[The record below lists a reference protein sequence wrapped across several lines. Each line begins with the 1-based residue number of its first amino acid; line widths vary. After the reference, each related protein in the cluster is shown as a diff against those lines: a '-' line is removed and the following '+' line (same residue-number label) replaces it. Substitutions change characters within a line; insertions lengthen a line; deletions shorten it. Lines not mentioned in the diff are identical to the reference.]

1 MATQEM
7 ILKLSFDDEGT
18 FTGLEDIN
26 QELAKT
32 DAATTQLEKSTKT
45 LKAQYA
51 ELKKQQDQFDPG
63 TEKFNELSQK
73 MGELKDRMNDAAE
86 AVKGNTGPA
95 IEGARASFGML
106 GEQMLNLDFEG
117 VAQSVNLVSGN
128 IARIKPAD
136 FANGLKAI
144 GTAGVNAFKAIGKV
158 ILANPLLA
166 VAGALIAIAMN
177 FDKIIK
183 YIPALEKG
191 LTGINEQ
198 DRESLRI
205 SKAKAEASK
214 KTVENFDLQT
224 NALRLQGK
232 TEREILTLKMS
243 QMKISLEDA
252 VNQLGLSEKQAQ
264 VQIETAH
271 RNKDILEGIMSWI
284 NKPILFLLN
293 TIDDVSKAMGKGSA
307 GLADK
312 YNAFTTQMVFDTSEV
327 EAGLAKNIQENK
339 DAINKMKSDYEGIQL
354 DIQKIDSDAAK
365 SKNDKAKAARDQ
377 AKQDADEARKEA
389 EAAALQVEK
398 EMADFEKSKMK
409 AIDLEKFE
417 ANEKYAIQKK
427 AFEDAKRSKEELE
440 KLEQQHTTI
449 LADIDAK
456 YLKEKQAKEEELRL
470 AAQQKADEQFTE
482 LQKLQST
489 AKENE
494 INEAVLA
501 AEKLQELAVGNAA
514 LEIAI
519 QEDLK
524 TKIGEIN
531 KKFHDEEVKA
541 VEESE
546 KKKQELRMANIQS
559 NFEMASLAL
568 DTLSSLNEAATKGD
582 EASQRKAFE
591 RNKMIQKAQ
600 ATIAMASGIVQQLA
614 VPQDQL
620 TGMNFVKAA
629 AVAAAGVANI
639 VKINQTQFGGSG
651 SGGGNGNLNAPTGGG
666 ANAPAID
673 FSGANLQV
681 NAPGSTETYVLAG
694 NVANALEARQK
705 IIDQSHL

>member
-18 FTGLEDIN
+18 FVGLEDIN

-117 VAQSVNLVSGN
+117 VAQSINLVSGN

-144 GTAGVNAFKAIGKV
+144 GTAGVNAFKAIGQV
-158 ILANPLLA
+158 IIANPLLA

-183 YIPALEKG
+183 YLPALEKG

-214 KTVENFDLQT
+214 KAVENFDLQT

-232 TEREILTLKMS
+232 TEREILTLKMAH
-243 QMKISLEDA
+243 MKVSMEDA
-252 VNQLGLSEKQAQ
+252 INQLAMYEKQAQ

-312 YNAFTTQMVFDTSEV
+312 YNAFTTQMVFDTNEI
-327 EAGLAKNIQENK
+327 EAGLAQNIQKNK
-339 DAINKMKSDYEGIQL
+339 DAIDKMKSDYEGVQY
-354 DIQKIDSDAAK
+354 DIQKIDADAAK
-365 SKNDKAKAARDQ
+365 SKNDKSQAAKDAA
-377 AKQDADEARKEA
+377 AAVAEEERKRIE
-389 EAAALQVEK
+389 EAALQAEK
-398 EMADFEKSKMK
+398 EMADFERSKMK
-409 AIDLEKFE
+409 AIDLEKLE
-417 ANEKYAIQKK
+417 AREKYAIQKK
-427 AFEDAKRSKEELE
+427 ALEDAKRSKEELE
-440 KLEQQHTTI
+440 KLEQQHNTI

-470 AAQQKADEQFTE
+470 AAQQKADEQFAE

-494 INEAVLA
+494 INDAVLA
-501 AEKLQELAVGNAA
+501 AEKLQELAIGNAA
-514 LEIAI
+514 LELAV

-524 TKIGEIN
+524 TKIAEIN
-531 KKFHDEEVKA
+531 KKYHDEEVKA
-541 VEESE
+541 VEETE
-546 KKKQELRMANIQS
+546 KKKQEARIKAIES

-568 DTLSSLNEAATKGD
+568 DALSSLNEATTKGD

-639 VKINQTQFGGSG
+639 VKINQTQFGGG
-651 SGGGNGNLNAPTGGG
+651 GAGGGNGNLNAPTGN
-666 ANAPAID
+666 NAPAID
-673 FSGANLQV
+673 FSGANMQV

>member
-18 FTGLEDIN
+18 FVGLEDIN

-136 FANGLKAI
+136 FANGLKSI
-144 GTAGVNAFKAIGKV
+144 GMAGVNAFKAIGQA
-158 ILANPLLA
+158 IMANPLLA
-166 VAGALIAIAMN
+166 VAGVLIAIAMN
-177 FDKIIK
+177 FDKVIK
-183 YIPALEKG
+183 YLPALEKG

-205 SKAKAEASK
+205 SKAKADASK
-214 KTVENFDLQT
+214 KALESFDNQT
-224 NALRLQGK
+224 NALKLQGK
-232 TEREILTLKMS
+232 TEREILNLKMT
-243 QMKISLEDA
+243 QLKIAIEDRKT
-252 VNQLGLSEKQAQ
+252 QLGIQEKQAQ
-264 VQIETAH
+264 IQIETAH
-271 RNKDILEGIMSWI
+271 RNKDILEGIMSWV
-284 NKPILFLLN
+284 NKPILFILN
-293 TIDDVSKAMGKGSA
+293 SIDDISKAMGKGSQ

-312 YNAFTTQMVFDTSEV
+312 YNAWTTQMVFDTSEV
-327 EAGLAKNIQENK
+327 EAGLAKSIQENK
-339 DAINKMKSDYEGIQL
+339 DALDKMTSDYDGLQL
-354 DIQKIDSDAAK
+354 DIQKIDADAAK
-365 SKNDKAKAARDQ
+365 AKNDKAKAAKDK
-377 AKQDADEARKEA
+377 AKQDADEA
-389 EAAALQVEK
+389 
-398 EMADFEKSKMK
+398 
-409 AIDLEKFE
+409 
-417 ANEKYAIQKK
+417 
-427 AFEDAKRSKEELE
+427 
-440 KLEQQHTTI
+440 
-449 LADIDAK
+449 
-456 YLKEKQAKEEELRL
+456 LKEKLKRDAEIAQYENQAREERLNEEERL
-470 AAQQKADEQFTE
+470 AEEAYQITLSAQQKEIDAVRNKYFELINLAEEGSAQQLLFIEAQAKAEAD
-482 LQKLQST
+482 
-489 AKENE
+489 
-494 INEAVLA
+494 
-501 AEKLQELAVGNAA
+501 
-514 LEIAI
+514 
-519 QEDLK
+519 
-524 TKIGEIN
+524 IN
-531 KKFHDEEVKA
+531 KKYADEEKA
-541 VEESE
+541 ARE
-546 KKKQELRMANIQS
+546 KKNEENAILAAKELADAQKLEKEKAALRMANIES

-568 DTLSSLNEAATKGD
+568 DTLSSLNESVAKGD
-582 EASQRKAFE
+582 EASQRKVFE
-591 RNKMIQKAQ
+591 RNKKLQKAQ

-620 TGMNFVKAA
+620 TGMNFAKAA

-639 VKINQTQFGGSG
+639 VKINQTQFGGGGTGG
-651 SGGGNGNLNAPTGGG
+651 SNGNLNAPTGG
-666 ANAPAID
+666 NAPAID
-673 FSGANLQV
+673 FSGANMQV
-681 NAPGSTETYVLAG
+681 NAPGTTETYVLAG